1 MDSIITGNLPA
12 LGDSLLHLILPTLSI
27 ALIYMAPVAAL
38 TRANFIRVSEEDYIV
53 TQKASGL
60 PKSTIEYKYTL
71 KNALLPVVT
80 LIGVQFAGLVSGAV
94 LIESVYNI
102 PGLGSLLVLAINQRD
117 FNLIQATIVYIGI
130 MVALTSVLI
139 DVVYSIIDPRVKY

>member
-1 MDSIITGNLPA
+1 M
-12 LGDSLLHLILPTLSI
+12 
-27 ALIYMAPVAAL
+27 
-38 TRANFIRVSEEDYIV
+38 
-53 TQKASGL
+53 
-60 PKSTIEYKYTL
+60 
-71 KNALLPVVT
+71 T

-117 FNLIQATIVYIGI
+117 FNLIQATVVYIGI